1 MAPVALTCDGK
12 QTILYLDGKQ
22 VDKADTATAILPGA
36 IGVHDV
42 YYTFGGLIDEVRV
55 WRSALPEQSSRR
67 WMNRPVKPLTRHL
80 NLCGDIITSMT

>member
-1 MAPVALTCDGK
+1 MAPRALTCDGK

-55 WRSALPEQSSRR
+55 WRSALPEQTIPSLDEPSGRSHS
-67 WMNRPVKPLTRHL
+67 P
-80 NLCGDIITSMT
+80 GI